1 MLSSW
6 LHVLATWLI
15 LALYYVL
22 AARHKRLK
30 RELDMSAITPSDYT
44 AMLTHLPEVYS
55 QTDLK
60 DFLEV
65 NGRPDGVRCEVVK
78 INQAY
83 RCSVLVEAQRKLE
96 NLKEKLAKAQKL
108 QTQPLKPPVPC
119 LYRVNDSVEGYQARI
134 THLEEEISALSTD
147 RSASTG
153 VAFVTFTQDEEAKS
167 VIKYLDRPEVSST
180 WEIIRHILCPSR
192 SEVTKNIFCGRKVQT
207 KRAPEPSDI
216 NWENIGVRDM

>member
-1 MLSSW
+1 
-6 LHVLATWLI
+6 
-15 LALYYVL
+15 VL

-30 RELDMSAITPSDYT
+30 KELDMSAITPSDYT
-44 AMLTHLPEVYS
+44 AMLAHLPEVYN
-55 QTDLK
+55 QDDLK
-60 DFLEV
+60 EFLEV

-78 INQAY
+78 INLTY

-119 LYRVNDSVEGYQARI
+119 LYRINDSVEDYQSRI
-134 THLEEEISALSTD
+134 MNLEEEILALSTD
-147 RSASTG
+147 RSAGTG
-153 VAFVTFTQDEEAKS
+153 VAFVTFIQDEEAKS

-192 SEVTKNIFCGRKVQT
+192 SEMTKNIFCGRKVQT